1 MKKII
6 AVLGLSLAALTGCG
20 EEENVLV
27 VGTNAS
33 FPPFEYIGGESGSE
47 IMGFDIDIVK
57 KVAEDSGKTLKVE
70 DMAFDSLI
78 VALNAGRIDMIA
90 AGMTITPE
98 RLANVDFSDP
108 YYEAT
113 QVVVTRQGDTSIQS
127 IDDLKGKK
135 ISVQLGTT
143 GDIMAKE
150 FSDQVVAFNT
160 GFEAMMELQNGR
172 VDLMLFDKAPA
183 ANLLKKNQELVLQE
197 LPFNPEYYGLAM
209 AKGNAE
215 LLKQVNTTLASMKAN
230 GDYDALLTKHIK

>member
-33 FPPFEYIGGESGSE
+33 FPPFEYIGGANGDE

-57 KVAEDSGKTLKVE
+57 KIAEDSGKTLKVE
-70 DMAFDSLI
+70 DMSFDSLI
-78 VALNAGRIDMIA
+78 VALNAGRIDMVA

-98 RLANVDFSDP
+98 RQANVDFSDP

-113 QVVVTRQGDTSIQS
+113 QVVVTQNGDTSIQS

-160 GFEAMMELQNGR
+160 GFEAMMELKNGR

-183 ANLLKKNQELVLQE
+183 ANLLKKNPELELQE
-197 LPFNPEYYGLAM
+197 LPFNPEYYGLAV
-209 AKGNAE
+209 AKGNVE
-215 LLKQVNTTLASMKAN
+215 LQKQVNTTLAAMKAN
-230 GDYDALLTKHIK
+230 GDFDALLTKHIK